1 MVVTIINI
9 KNIAQIK
16 VFWIH
21 SQVFIAIFLRLIL
34 TLLQET
40 PATSDPLMN
49 LATSVIKARLVE
61 NYKRSKYAKSAK
73 SRIRELSNIVS
84 LNFLF
89 KLTHRLAWIP

>member
-1 MVVTIINI
+1 VVVTIINI